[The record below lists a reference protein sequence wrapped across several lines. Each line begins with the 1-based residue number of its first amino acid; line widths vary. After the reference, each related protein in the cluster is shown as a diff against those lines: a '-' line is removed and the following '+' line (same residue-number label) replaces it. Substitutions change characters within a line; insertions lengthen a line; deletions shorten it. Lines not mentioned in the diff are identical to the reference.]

1 MDPVLIGALSAALV
15 FVLILIGIHVGVAL
29 ALTSVIGIYLI
40 SGKWSVAFRL
50 LESTSY
56 NALNDYVFAVIPLFI
71 LMGAFATVSGVMREL
86 FESMGAALQKVRGGL
101 GIATVAGNAVF
112 SAITG
117 VTVASAVVF
126 SQISIPEMKRLG
138 YDKKFALGIVA
149 SSALLGMLIPPSIL
163 MVVYGV
169 ITEESI
175 GKLFAAG
182 MGPGLVVSVALSL
195 AIVIMIRLNPAL
207 CGIEGT
213 VAAPS
218 GPILSRRQLITRPW
232 AVYALVLLVLGGIY
246 AGWFTPTEAG
256 GIGALGAFVLVIL
269 KRKFGFKSTYDLLL
283 QTGSATATIF
293 FLLLTAQMYSRMLSL
308 SGLPE
313 YLTRLM
319 IGAEVPAI
327 AIVLFFVVIL
337 LILGTILDSTSIMLL
352 TMPIMVPVVLKL
364 GFDNLWFAMVAILAI
379 ELGQLTPPC
388 GMVIYAMKA
397 AMPNETTIDE
407 IFSASMPFF
416 VVLLIS
422 LAVIIAFP
430 PLTLW
435 LPKVMFN

>member
-1 MDPVLIGALSAALV
+1 MIGM
-15 FVLILIGIHVGVAL
+15 HVGVAL
-29 ALTSVIGIYLI
+29 ALTSVLGIYLI
-40 SGKWSVAFRL
+40 SGKWGVAFRL

-56 NALNDYVFAVIPLFI
+56 NGLNDYVFAVIPLFI

-86 FESMGAALQKVRGGL
+86 FESMEAVLRRVRGGL
-101 GIATVAGNAVF
+101 GIATVGGNAVF

-149 SSALLGMLIPPSIL
+149 SSALLGMLIPPSVL

-182 MGPGLVVSVALSL
+182 MGPGLIVSIALSL
-195 AIVIMIRLNPAL
+195 AIVVMIRFRPAL
-207 CGIEGT
+207 CGVEGQGP
-213 VAAPS
+213 AS
-218 GPILSRRQLITRPW
+218 GPKRSRRELIVRPW

-256 GIGALGAFVLVIL
+256 AIGALGAFVLMVV
-269 KRKFGFKSTYDLLL
+269 KRKFGFRSTYELLL
-283 QTGSATATIF
+283 QSGSATRDH
-293 FLLLTAQMYSRMLSL
+293 LLPAAHGADVLAHAQPLR
-308 SGLPE
+308 
-313 YLTRLM
+313 
-319 IGAEVPAI
+319 PAGVSD
-327 AIVLFFVVIL
+327 APADRRRRAADGDRAL
-337 LILGTILDSTSIMLL
+337 LRVRDAAPRTILDSTSIMLL

-364 GFDNLWFAMVAILAI
+364 GFDNLWFGMVSILAI

-388 GMVIYAMKA
+388 GMVVYAMKA
-397 AMPNETTIDE
+397 AMPTETTIDE

-416 VVLLIS
+416 YVLLIA
-422 LAVIIAFP
+422 LAVIIWFP
-430 PLTLW
+430 QVTLW
-435 LPKVMFN
+435 LPKVMF

>member
-15 FVLILIGIHVGVAL
+15 FVLIIIGMHVGVAL
-29 ALTSVIGIYLI
+29 ALTSVLGIYLI

-86 FESMGAALQKVRGGL
+86 FESMGAALQRIRGGL

-126 SQISIPEMKRLG
+126 SQVSIPEMKRLG

-182 MGPGLVVSVALSL
+182 MGPGLVVSLALSL
-195 AIVIMIRLNPAL
+195 AIVVMIRLRPEL
-207 CGIEGT
+207 CGVEGK
-213 VAAPS
+213 VLRS
-218 GPILSRRQLITRPW
+218 GPMLSRRQLITRPW
-232 AVYALVLLVLGGIY
+232 AVYVLVLLVLGGIY

-256 GIGALGAFVLVIL
+256 GIGALGAFILMVL
-269 KRKFGFKSTYDLLL
+269 KRKFGFKTTYDLLL

-319 IGAEVPAI
+319 IGVDVPSI
-327 AIVLFFVVIL
+327 AIVLFFVVIM

-364 GFDNLWFAMVAILAI
+364 GYDNLWFGLVSILAI

-388 GMVIYAMKA
+388 GMVVYAMKA
-397 AMPNETTIDE
+397 AMPTETTIDE
-407 IFSASMPFF
+407 IFSASLPFF
-416 VVLLIS
+416 VVLLIA
-422 LAVIIAFP
+422 LGLIIAFP
-430 PLTLW
+430 QITLW
-435 LPKVMFN
+435 LPKVMF

>member
-1 MDPVLIGALSAALV
+1 VDPVLIGALSAALV
-15 FVLILIGIHVGVAL
+15 FVLIMIGMHVGVAL
-29 ALTSVIGIYLI
+29 ALTSVLGIYLI

-56 NALNDYVFAVIPLFI
+56 NGLNDYVFAVIPLFI

-86 FESMGAALQKVRGGL
+86 FESMEAVLRRVRGGL
-101 GIATVAGNAVF
+101 GIATVGGNAVF

-149 SSALLGMLIPPSIL
+149 SSALLGMLIPPSVL

-182 MGPGLVVSVALSL
+182 MGPGLIVSIALSL
-195 AIVIMIRLNPAL
+195 AIVVMIRLRPAL
-207 CGIEGT
+207 CGVEGR
-213 VAAPS
+213 VPGS
-218 GPILSRRQLITRPW
+218 GPRLSRRELIVRPW

-256 GIGALGAFVLVIL
+256 AIGALGAFVLMVV
-269 KRKFGFKSTYDLLL
+269 KRRFGFRSTYELLL
-283 QTGSATATIF
+283 QTGSATAIIF

-313 YLTRLM
+313 YLTRLLV
-319 IGAEVPAI
+319 GVDVPPM
-327 AIVLFFVVIL
+327 AIVLFFVLVM

-364 GFDNLWFAMVAILAI
+364 GYDNLWFAMVSILAI
-379 ELGQLTPPC
+379 ELGQLTPPF
-388 GMVIYAMKA
+388 GMVVFAMKA
-397 AMPNETTIDE
+397 SLPPDVRVEE
-407 IFSASMPFF
+407 IFLGAAPVF
-416 VVLLIS
+416 VVLRVA
-422 LAVIIAFP
+422 LALVIAFP
-430 PLTLW
+430 QISLFIPRLL
-435 LPKVMFN
+435 LG

>member
-1 MDPVLIGALSAALV
+1 MDPVLIGAMSALLV
-15 FVLILIGIHVGVAL
+15 FVLILIGMHVGVAL
-29 ALTSVIGIYLI
+29 ALTSVLGIYLI

-86 FESMGAALQKVRGGL
+86 FESMEAVLRRLRGGL
-101 GIATVAGNAVF
+101 GIATVGGNAVF

-126 SQISIPEMKRLG
+126 SQVSIPEMRRLG

-182 MGPGLVVSVALSL
+182 MGPGLVVSLALSI
-195 AIVIMIRLNPAL
+195 AIVVMIRLRPAL
-207 CGIEGT
+207 CGVEGRI
-213 VAAPS
+213 APA
-218 GPILSRRQLITRPW
+218 GPVLSRRALIVRPW

-256 GIGALGAFVLVIL
+256 GIGALGAFVLMVL
-269 KRKFGFKSTYDLLL
+269 KRKFGFRTTYDLLL

-319 IGAEVPAI
+319 VGVDIPPL
-327 AIVLFFVVIL
+327 AIVLFFVVIM

-364 GFDNLWFAMVAILAI
+364 GYDNLWFGMVSILAI

-388 GMVIYAMKA
+388 GMVVYAMKA
-397 AMPNETTIDE
+397 AMPTETTIDE

-416 VVLLIS
+416 VVLL
-422 LAVIIAFP
+422 LALGVVIGFP
-430 PLTLW
+430 QITLW
-435 LPKVMFN
+435 LPEAIF

>member
-1 MDPVLIGALSAALV
+1 VDPVLIGALSAALV
-15 FVLILIGIHVGVAL
+15 FVLIMIGMHVGVAL
-29 ALTSVIGIYLI
+29 ALTSVLGIYLI

-56 NALNDYVFAVIPLFI
+56 NGLNDYVFAVIPLFI

-86 FESMGAALQKVRGGL
+86 FESMEAVLRRVRGGL
-101 GIATVAGNAVF
+101 GIATVGGNAVF

-149 SSALLGMLIPPSIL
+149 SSALLGMLIPPSVL

-182 MGPGLVVSVALSL
+182 MGPGLIVSIALSL
-195 AIVIMIRLNPAL
+195 AIVAMIRLRPAL
-207 CGIEGT
+207 CGVEGR
-213 VAAPS
+213 VPAS
-218 GPILSRRQLITRPW
+218 GPKRSRRELIVRPW

-256 GIGALGAFVLVIL
+256 AIGALGAFVLMVV
-269 KRKFGFKSTYDLLL
+269 KRKFGFRSTYELLL
-283 QTGSATATIF
+283 QTGSATAIIF

-313 YLTRLM
+313 YLTRLLV
-319 IGAEVPAI
+319 GVDVPPM
-327 AIVLFFVVIL
+327 AIVLFFVLVM

-364 GFDNLWFAMVAILAI
+364 GFDNLWFGMVSILAI

-388 GMVIYAMKA
+388 GMVVYAMKA
-397 AMPNETTIDE
+397 AMPTETTIDE

-416 VVLLIS
+416 VVLLFA
-422 LAVIIAFP
+422 LAVIIWFP
-430 PLTLW
+430 QVTLW
-435 LPKVMFN
+435 LPKVMF

>member
-1 MDPVLIGALSAALV
+1 MIGM
-15 FVLILIGIHVGVAL
+15 HVGVAL
-29 ALTSVIGIYLI
+29 ALTSVLGIYLI

-86 FESMGAALQKVRGGL
+86 FESMEAVLRRLRGGL
-101 GIATVAGNAVF
+101 GIATVGGNAVF

-149 SSALLGMLIPPSIL
+149 SSALLGMLIPPSVL

-182 MGPGLVVSVALSL
+182 MGPGVVVSIALSI
-195 AIVIMIRLNPAL
+195 AIVVMIRFRPAL
-207 CGIEGT
+207 CGVEGQMP
-213 VAAPS
+213 AAS
-218 GPILSRRQLITRPW
+218 GCTRSRRGLTRRPW

-256 GIGALGAFVLVIL
+256 AIGALGAFVLMVV
-269 KRKFGFKSTYDLLL
+269 KRRFGFRSSYELLL
-283 QTGSATATIF
+283 QTGSATAIIF

-313 YLTRLM
+313 YLTRLLV
-319 IGAEVPAI
+319 GVDVPPMA
-327 AIVLFFVVIL
+327 VVVFFVFVML
-337 LILGTILDSTSIMLL
+337 VLGTILDSTSIMLL

-364 GFDNLWFAMVAILAI
+364 GFDNLWFGMVSILAI

-388 GMVIYAMKA
+388 GMVVYAMKA
-397 AMPNETTIDE
+397 AMPTETTIDE

-416 VVLLIS
+416 YVLLIA
-422 LAVIIAFP
+422 LAVIIWFP
-430 PLTLW
+430 QVTLW
-435 LPKVMFN
+435 LPKVMF

>member
-1 MDPVLIGALSAALV
+1 MDPVLIGAISAVLV
-15 FVLILIGIHVGVAL
+15 FVLILIGMHVGVAL
-29 ALTSVIGIYLI
+29 ALTSVLGIYLI
-40 SGKWSVAFRL
+40 SGRWSVAFRL

-86 FESMGAALQKVRGGL
+86 FESMEAVLRRLRGGL
-101 GIATVAGNAVF
+101 GIATVGGNAVF

-126 SQISIPEMKRLG
+126 SQVSIPEMKRLG

-182 MGPGLVVSVALSL
+182 MGPGLVVSVALSI
-195 AIVIMIRLNPAL
+195 AIVVMIRLRPAL
-207 CGIEGT
+207 CGVEGR
-213 VAAPS
+213 VAPS
-218 GPILSRRQLITRPW
+218 GPALSRRQLIVRPW
-232 AVYALVLLVLGGIY
+232 AVYVLVLLVLGGIY

-256 GIGALGAFVLVIL
+256 AIGALGAFILLVL
-269 KRKFGFKSTYDLLL
+269 KRRFGFRTTYELLL

-319 IGAEVPAI
+319 IGVDVPSM
-327 AIVLFFVVIL
+327 AIVVFFVIIM

-364 GFDNLWFAMVAILAI
+364 GYDNLWFGMVSILAI

-388 GMVIYAMKA
+388 GMVVFAMKA
-397 AMPNETTIDE
+397 AMPTETTIDE
-407 IFSASMPFF
+407 IFGASRPFL
-416 VVLLIS
+416 VVLLVA
-422 LAVIIAFP
+422 LGVIIGFP
-430 PLTLW
+430 QITLW
-435 LPKVMFN
+435 LPKAMF

>member
-1 MDPVLIGALSAALV
+1 MDPVLIGAVSAVLV
-15 FVLILIGIHVGVAL
+15 FVLILVGMHVGVAL
-29 ALTSVIGIYLI
+29 ALTSVLGIYLI

-56 NALNDYVFAVIPLFI
+56 NGLNDYVFAVIPLFI

-86 FESMGAALQKVRGGL
+86 FESMEAVLRRLRGGL
-101 GIATVAGNAVF
+101 GIATVGGNAVF

-126 SQISIPEMKRLG
+126 SQVSIPEMKRLG

-182 MGPGLVVSVALSL
+182 MGPGLVVSIALSL
-195 AIVIMIRLNPAL
+195 AIVVMIRLRPAL
-207 CGIEGT
+207 CGVEGR
-213 VAAPS
+213 VASS
-218 GPILSRRQLITRPW
+218 GPVLSRRQLVLRPW

-256 GIGALGAFVLVIL
+256 GIGALGAFILVVV
-269 KRKFGFKSTYDLLL
+269 KRKFGFRTTYELLL

-293 FLLLTAQMYSRMLSL
+293 FLLITAQMYSRMLSL

-319 IGAEVPAI
+319 IGVDIPPM
-327 AIVLFFVVIL
+327 AIVLFFVLIM

-364 GFDNLWFAMVAILAI
+364 GYDNLWFGMVSILAI

-397 AMPNETTIDE
+397 ALPTETTIDE
-407 IFSASMPFF
+407 LFSASMPFLA
-416 VVLLIS
+416 VLLVA
-422 LAVIIAFP
+422 LGVVIGFP
-430 PLTLW
+430 QITLW
-435 LPKVMFN
+435 LPQAIF

>member
-1 MDPVLIGALSAALV
+1 MDPIVVGAVSAVLV
-15 FVLILIGIHVGVAL
+15 FVLILIGMHVGVAL
-29 ALTSVIGIYLI
+29 ALCSVLGIYLI

-86 FESMGAALQKVRGGL
+86 FESMEAVLRKLRGGL
-101 GIATVAGNAVF
+101 GIATVGGNAVF

-126 SQISIPEMKRLG
+126 SQVSIPEMKRLG

-182 MGPGLVVSVALSL
+182 MGPGLIVSLALSL
-195 AIVIMIRLNPAL
+195 AIVVMIRLKPAL
-207 CGIEGT
+207 CGVEGR
-213 VAAPS
+213 VAPT
-218 GPILSRRQLITRPW
+218 GPKLSRRELITRPW

-256 GIGALGAFVLVIL
+256 GIGALGAFVLVVL
-269 KRKFGFKSTYDLLL
+269 KRRFGFRTTYDLLL

-319 IGAEVPAI
+319 IGVDIPPI
-327 AIVLFFVVIL
+327 VIVLFFVAIM

-364 GFDNLWFAMVAILAI
+364 GYDNLWFAMVSILAI

-388 GMVIYAMKA
+388 GMVVYAMKA
-397 AMPNETTIDE
+397 AMPTETTVDE

-416 VVLLIS
+416 AVLLVA
-422 LAVIIAFP
+422 LGVIIAFP
-430 PLTLW
+430 QITLW
-435 LPKVMFN
+435 LPKAMF

>member
-1 MDPVLIGALSAALV
+1 MDPVWVGALSAALV
-15 FVLILIGIHVGVAL
+15 FVLILVGMHVGVAL
-29 ALTSVIGIYLI
+29 ALTSVLGIYLI
-40 SGKWSVAFRL
+40 NGKWSVAFRL

-71 LMGAFATVSGVMREL
+71 LMGAFATLSGVMREL
-86 FESMGAALQKVRGGL
+86 FESMGAALQRVRGGL

-126 SQISIPEMKRLG
+126 SQVSIPEMKRLG

-182 MGPGLVVSVALSL
+182 MGPGVVVSIALSL
-195 AIVIMIRLNPAL
+195 AIVIMIRLRPEL
-207 CGIEGT
+207 CGVEGK
-213 VAAPS
+213 VART
-218 GPILSRRQLITRPW
+218 GPAMTRRQLITRPW
-232 AVYALVLLVLGGIY
+232 AVYALMILVLGGIY

-256 GIGALGAFVLVIL
+256 GIGALGAFVLVVL
-269 KRKFGFKSTYDLLL
+269 KRKFGFKSTYQLLL

-293 FLLLTAQMYSRMLSL
+293 FLLITAQMYSRMLSL

-313 YLTRLM
+313 FLTKLM
-319 IGAEVPAI
+319 IGAAVPPMV
-327 AIVLFFVVIL
+327 IVLFFVLIM

-364 GFDNLWFAMVAILAI
+364 GYDNLWFGMVSILAI

-397 AMPNETTIDE
+397 AMPTETTISE
-407 IFSASMPFF
+407 IFSASLPFF
-416 VVLLIS
+416 VVLLGA
-422 LAVIIAFP
+422 LGVIIAFP
-430 PLTLW
+430 MITLW
-435 LPKVMFN
+435 LPKVMF

>member
-15 FVLILIGIHVGVAL
+15 FVLILIGLHVGVAL
-29 ALTSVIGIYLI
+29 ALTSVLGIYLI

-86 FESMGAALQKVRGGL
+86 FESMGAALKGIRGGL

-126 SQISIPEMKRLG
+126 SQVSIPEMKRLG

-182 MGPGLVVSVALSL
+182 MGPGLIVSLALSL
-195 AIVIMIRLNPAL
+195 AIVVMIRLRPEL
-207 CGIEGT
+207 CGVEGT
-213 VAAPS
+213 VAARS

-256 GIGALGAFVLVIL
+256 GVGALGAFILMVL
-269 KRKFGFKSTYDLLL
+269 KRKFGFKTTYDLLL
-283 QTGSATATIF
+283 QYACPELAEPLPIRVEFNGQTLEQELQTDRVTKDAQTFRILRLGSLTLTGDQRGETLRLSA
-293 FLLLTAQMYSRMLSL
+293 
-308 SGLPE
+308 GD
-313 YLTRLM
+313 
-319 IGAEVPAI
+319 PASPQLI
-327 AIVLFFVVIL
+327 LKSL
-337 LILGTILDSTSIMLL
+337 LITK
-352 TMPIMVPVVLKL
+352 PRPA
-364 GFDNLWFAMVAILAI
+364 N
-379 ELGQLTPPC
+379 P
-388 GMVIYAMKA
+388 
-397 AMPNETTIDE
+397 
-407 IFSASMPFF
+407 
-416 VVLLIS
+416 
-422 LAVIIAFP
+422 
-430 PLTLW
+430 
-435 LPKVMFN
+435 

>member
-1 MDPVLIGALSAALV
+1 MDPVLIGAISAVLV
-15 FVLILIGIHVGVAL
+15 FVLILLGMHVGVAL
-29 ALTSVIGIYLI
+29 ALTSVLGIYLI

-86 FESMGAALQKVRGGL
+86 FESMEAVLQRLRGGL
-101 GIATVAGNAVF
+101 GIATVGGNAVF

-126 SQISIPEMKRLG
+126 SQVSIPEMKRLG

-182 MGPGLVVSVALSL
+182 MGPGLVVSVALSI
-195 AIVIMIRLNPAL
+195 AIVVMIRLRPAL
-207 CGIEGT
+207 CGVEGR
-213 VAAPS
+213 VAPS
-218 GPILSRRQLITRPW
+218 GPVLSRRQIIVRPW

-246 AGWFTPTEAG
+246 GGWFTPTEAG
-256 GIGALGAFVLVIL
+256 GIGALGAFILLVL
-269 KRKFGFKSTYDLLL
+269 KRRFGFRTTYELLL

-319 IGAEVPAI
+319 VGADVPSM
-327 AIVLFFVVIL
+327 AIVLFFVIIM

-352 TMPIMVPVVLKL
+352 TLPIMVPVVLKL
-364 GFDNLWFAMVAILAI
+364 GYDNLWFGMVSILAI

-388 GMVIYAMKA
+388 GMVVFAMKA
-397 AMPNETTIDE
+397 AMPTETTIDE
-407 IFSASMPFF
+407 IFSASRPFF
-416 VVLLIS
+416 VVLLAA
-422 LAVIIAFP
+422 LGVIIAFP
-430 PLTLW
+430 QITLW
-435 LPKVMFN
+435 LPKAMF

>member
-1 MDPVLIGALSAALV
+1 MDPVLIGAISAVLV
-15 FVLILIGIHVGVAL
+15 FVLILIGMHVGVAL
-29 ALTSVIGIYLI
+29 ALTSVLGIYLI

-86 FESMGAALQKVRGGL
+86 FESMGAALQRLRGGL

-126 SQISIPEMKRLG
+126 SQVSIPEMKRLG

-182 MGPGLVVSVALSL
+182 MGPGLVVSLALSL
-195 AIVIMIRLNPAL
+195 AIVVMIRLRPEL
-207 CGIEGT
+207 CGVEGK
-213 VAAPS
+213 VMRA
-218 GPILSRRQLITRPW
+218 GPRLSRRQLITRPW
-232 AVYALVLLVLGGIY
+232 AVYVLVLLVLGGIY

-256 GIGALGAFVLVIL
+256 GIGALGAFILMVL
-269 KRKFGFKSTYDLLL
+269 KRKFGFKTTYELLL

-319 IGAEVPAI
+319 IGVDVPSM
-327 AIVLFFVVIL
+327 AIVLFFVVIM

-364 GFDNLWFAMVAILAI
+364 GYDNLWFGLVSILAI

-416 VVLLIS
+416 VVLLFA
-422 LAVIIAFP
+422 LGVIIAFP
-430 PLTLW
+430 QITLW
-435 LPKVMFN
+435 LPKVMF